1 MLSKNQI
8 IELTITGITAEGNGV
23 GRAEDGMA
31 VFVPM
36 TAVGDVISAQI
47 VKVLKN
53 YAFGIIHEIK
63 APSPDRVEPD
73 CPVFKKCGG
82 CTFRHISYEAEL
94 KIKSSLVE
102 DNFKRIGGFSD
113 IEFETIKGCD
123 ETDHYRNKAQYP
135 LGLADG
141 EAVCG
146 FYSKRSHR
154 IVPYTECRLQP
165 EIFSEITEFVMNFI
179 KENHI
184 QPYNEETGKGLIRH
198 IYLRK
203 GYHSNEIML
212 CFVASSKKCVQYAE
226 SLCSSTELLTKFP
239 DIKSVAVNINGE
251 RTNVILGNKNITVS
265 GSETITDIM
274 CKNKIS
280 LSPLSFYQVN
290 TAQAEILYGIAAD
303 FADLNGTE
311 EILDLYCGAGTIGLS
326 MHDKVKK
333 LTGVEVVSQAVEN
346 AKLNAKVNNIKNAD
360 FICGDAGMI
369 ADSMAKE
376 GRKPDLIIVDPPRKG
391 CDAACLEAIKVMA
404 PDKLV
409 MISCNPSTAA
419 RDCKI
424 LCTEMGMY
432 KIEKVRAVDLFPR
445 TGHVETVCLLSRKA
459 SV

>member
-36 TAVGDVISAQI
+36 TAVGDIIAAKI

-53 YAFGIIHEIK
+53 YAFGIIEEIK
-63 APSPDRVEPD
+63 VPSLDRVEAD

-94 KIKSSLVE
+94 KIKSGFVE
-102 DNFKRIGGFSD
+102 DNFRRIGGFTD
-113 IEFETIKGCD
+113 ISFEPIKGCD

-135 LGLADG
+135 VGMNDS

-146 FYSKRSHR
+146 FFSKRSHR
-154 IVPYTECRLQP
+154 IVPFTECRLQP
-165 EIFSEITEFVMNFI
+165 VIFSEITDFVMDFI
-179 KENHI
+179 RSRNI
-184 QPYNEETGKGLIRH
+184 PPYNEETGKGLIRH

-203 GYHSNEIML
+203 GYHTNEIML
-212 CFVASSKKCVQYAE
+212 CLVASSKKCVQYME
-226 SLCSSTELLTKFP
+226 ELCKNTELLKRFP
-239 DIKSVAVNINGE
+239 DIKSVVVNINGE
-251 RTNVILGNKNITVS
+251 KTNVILGNRNITVS
-265 GSETITDIM
+265 GTDNITDTM
-274 CKNKIS
+274 CGNKIS

-290 TAQAEILYGIAAD
+290 TAQAEILYKIAAD
-303 FADLNGTE
+303 FADFKGDE

-326 MHDKVKK
+326 MHDKVKC
-333 LTGVEVVSQAVEN
+333 LTGVEVISQAVEN
-346 AKLNAKVNNIKNAD
+346 AKINAKANNIENAD

-369 ADSMAKE
+369 AETLAKE
-376 GRKPDLIIVDPPRKG
+376 GRRPDVIIVDPPRKG
-391 CDAACLEAIKVMA
+391 CDNACLEAIRVMA
-404 PDKLV
+404 PEKLI

-432 KIEKVRAVDLFPR
+432 EIKKVQGVDLFPR
-445 TGHVETVCLLSRKA
+445 TGHVETVCLLSRKL
-459 SV
+459 